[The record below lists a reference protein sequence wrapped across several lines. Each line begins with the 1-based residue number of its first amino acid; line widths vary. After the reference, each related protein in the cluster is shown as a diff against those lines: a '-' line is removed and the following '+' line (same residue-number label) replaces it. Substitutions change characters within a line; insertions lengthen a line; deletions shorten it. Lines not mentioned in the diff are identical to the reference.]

1 MEGVYLYDID
11 SLQSI
16 AEQALALRREQ
27 IAAGERIIAEHVSDF
42 RAWFG
47 KDRDVSACPSP
58 VVSTAL
64 EETTLRASR
73 L

>member
-27 IAAGERIIAEHVSDF
+27 IAAGEGIIAEHVSDF
-42 RAWFG
+42 RAWFSRAG
-47 KDRDVSACPSP
+47 DESLPVTPRALDEAALRPSE
-58 VVSTAL
+58 L
-64 EETTLRASR
+64 
-73 L
+73 